1 MKLNQKPMKITE
13 FVIRYID
20 KELDEYLVQKG
31 FFAIKRNMYENLNS
45 THRIEIKD
53 GIKFVSYSKG
63 SIYGD
68 STVEAQLNFIPEVP
82 IIDYILRQINFIK

>member
-1 MKLNQKPMKITE
+1 MKSNQKPMKITE

-20 KELDEYLVQKG
+20 KELDEYLVHKG

-45 THRIEIKD
+45 TQRIEIKE
-53 GIKFVSYSKG
+53 GIKFISYKKG
-63 SIYGD
+63 SIYGE
-68 STVEAQLNFIPEVP
+68 SETEAQLNFVPEVP